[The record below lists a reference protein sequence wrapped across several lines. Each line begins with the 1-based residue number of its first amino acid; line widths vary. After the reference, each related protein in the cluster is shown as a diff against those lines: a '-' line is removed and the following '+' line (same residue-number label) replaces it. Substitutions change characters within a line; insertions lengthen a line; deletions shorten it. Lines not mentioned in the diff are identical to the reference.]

1 MINSVRNTVMA
12 AADKNNFGYIT
23 PDDFNLYAK
32 QAQLD
37 IFEDYFYQ
45 YNTWIVK
52 QNLRQ
57 SGSGLADIVK
67 NVEAVIDDLSVTDT
81 LVFDTNSFVLPDQ
94 CYFLNTLRYGN
105 KEVDKVTQ
113 DKLVYL
119 LSSNLTAPSVMF
131 PAYTMQEG
139 IITVYPSTIQS
150 GIKAQYIRYPKDPKW
165 TYTNFAGGEP
175 LFNQSA
181 SDYQDFEL
189 PLTDEPLLVAK
200 ILQFAGISIR
210 ENDLATFGL
219 SEENKNQQAQG

>member
-45 YNTWIVK
+45 YNTWIIK

-57 SGSGLADIVK
+57 SGSGMADIVK
-67 NVEAVIDDLSVTDT
+67 NIENVMDGFSVTQSLTYDT
-81 LVFDTNSFVLPDQ
+81 DVFVLPEE
-94 CYFLNTLRYGN
+94 CYFLNNLRYGN
-105 KEVDKVTQ
+105 KDVDKVTQ
-113 DKLVYL
+113 DKLMYL
-119 LSSNLTAPSVMF
+119 LSSNLTSPSTLY
-131 PAYTMQEG
+131 PAYTIEG
-139 IITVYPSTIQS
+139 DNISVYPTTIS
-150 GIKAQYIRYPKDPKW
+150 SNIKAQYIRYPRDPKW

-210 ENDLATFGL
+210 EGDLFSFGM
-219 SEENKNQQAQG
+219 SEEAKNQQSQG